1 MMNEIILRKKYPD
14 FIDNE
19 YLCGITK
26 FLDDDIRNNYGEFN
40 SYFRCYIY
48 MIVEV
53 GTTIVLLF
61 VCLDQQLGVLS
72 LVMKI

>member
-1 MMNEIILRKKYPD
+1 MVDYTEIERTVEGQGTSMERETFKHILD
-14 FIDNE
+14 V
-19 YLCGITK
+19 
-26 FLDDDIRNNYGEFN
+26 
-40 SYFRCYIY
+40 IY